1 MLLRTMYRHG
11 AVRPMWHMPE
21 ALVLS
26 LVSSSAL
33 ILILQP
39 QYSALDVE
47 LSGGTLR
54 LADPATAPHSEA
66 PGLLSVS
73 LPALSVCR
81 RAQSGGGSRAEVRFA
96 APLVFDTPVSGA
108 TALTTRMQ
116 GTARDRPSLHAAV
129 ILQEALA
136 QHTQHTA
143 AARQEEW
150 PAATPLATAP
160 QAAAA
165 PNASKKI
172 QVRGAASAS
181 AQASPPSEHEAAM
194 EAASEAAAKQ
204 PRPGWLHRFLS
215 EQLRCLRCC
224 LPATGTAYGL

>member
-1 MLLRTMYRHG
+1 MGAINGYRLG
-11 AVRPMWHMPE
+11 WRKAYFCNT
-21 ALVLS
+21 VL
-26 LVSSSAL
+26 A
-33 ILILQP
+33 Q
-39 QYSALDVE
+39 
-47 LSGGTLR
+47 LSTEYKNTQCSCICTCYDR
-54 LADPATAPHSEA
+54 ST
-66 PGLLSVS
+66 
-73 LPALSVCR
+73 
-81 RAQSGGGSRAEVRFA
+81 GS
-96 APLVFDTPVSGA
+96 
-108 TALTTRMQ
+108 
-116 GTARDRPSLHAAV
+116 SLHAAV
-129 ILQEALA
+129 VLQEALA
-136 QHTQHTA
+136 QHTQHAATARQGGWA
-143 AARQEEW
+143 AA
-150 PAATPLATAP
+150 APLAAAP